1 MMPLTPHPEIY
12 STFWRFAAERQA
24 IFHRRAA
31 GFPPPWTDDPIL
43 TRYRFTNAYRA
54 SDRVSQYLIQRV
66 IYLRHAPSPPELFT
80 PEEVFFRTV
89 LFKLFNLPST
99 WEFLCSRQG
108 AIPTWADWSAR
119 GGYDHTLALLDLASE
134 CRMTLIN
141 PAYMMPGGNNV
152 YGHRTKR
159 GDFLGLLWHLMTTG
173 VPSRLASATNMGQ
186 AFQILRSQR
195 MLGNFLAYQLAT
207 DLAYSPVFDWSE
219 MDFVEAGP
227 GALDGLSKV
236 FNSLGN
242 VAPNDA
248 IRMLT
253 HLQEY
258 EFHPRELTFLN
269 LWGRPLQLIDV
280 QNLLCEIS
288 KYTRASHPHV
298 VGASGRT
305 NIKQTFKPSK
315 EPPVN
320 YWFPPK
326 WGINEHL
333 PLAPPFWS

>member
-1 MMPLTPHPEIY
+1 MPNSLVPHPEIY

-54 SDRVSQYLIQRV
+54 SDRVSQYLIQHV
-66 IYLRHAPSPPELFT
+66 IYLRHAPLSPELFT
-80 PEEVFFRTV
+80 PREVFFRTI
-89 LFKLFNLPST
+89 LFRLFNRVET
-99 WEFLCSRQG
+99 WQWLEAELDNATLTEYDLF
-108 AIPTWADWSAR
+108 R
-119 GGYDHTLALLDLASE
+119 GY
-134 CRMTLIN
+134 CRHILGSLVSNKTPVYN
-141 PAYMMPGGNNV
+141 NAYMTPSPPKGSG
-152 YGHRTKR
+152 YSTKWEAH
-159 GDFLGLLWHLMTTG
+159 LGILARMLDDQL
-173 VPSRLASATNMGQ
+173 PDRLADTPTMER
-186 AFQILRSQR
+186 AFDLLLTYPMIGRF
-195 MLGNFLAYQLAT
+195 MAYQLVT
-207 DLAYSPVFDWSE
+207 DLAYSPVFNWSE
-219 MDFVEAGP
+219 MEFVAAGP

-236 FNSLGN
+236 FTSLGN

-253 HLQEY
+253 YLQEY

-305 NIKQTFKPSK
+305 NIKQTFKPSR

-333 PLAPPFWS
+333 PLAPPL